1 MYKGKTFIISG
12 PSGVGKSTVLKELF
26 QDRDDLYFSVSA
38 TTRPP
43 RPGEIDGVH
52 YHFTDVDE
60 FRKMISED
68 AFLEYAEY
76 VGNFYG
82 TPKKFV
88 DEAMEQGKDV
98 VLDIEVQG
106 ALQVVH
112 KRPDVVRIFIA
123 PPSWQALEE
132 RLTSRGTDSPEKV
145 QKRLVRAKVE
155 LQTANTYDYFVIN
168 DTVERAVREINAWA
182 SEKTHGKIE
191 KIISDS
197 NFAALLANAVYFKGS
212 WYSSFYERNTKNEIF
227 TDTNGQKKEISFLE
241 DNCYWAGYSENDDCK
256 LVKIGYHTGAS
267 ERQVSMVIVL
277 PNEGVALNSIRLSEQ
292 IQNADWKNEHVSIK
306 LPKFHIESS
315 FDLTD
320 SLKSLGIKKAFD
332 KDKADFSPMF
342 GAKFAYL
349 DTILQNTYI
358 HVDENGTEAAAV
370 TSSGSGGGGPAPF
383 KPIPFVADH
392 PFYFAIVDEINNEML
407 FAGQF
412 AYAE

>member
-43 RPGEIDGVH
+43 RPGEVDGVH

-155 LQTANTYDYFVIN
+155 LQTANICAQRLSSRPPTL
-168 DTVERAVREINAWA
+168 T
-182 SEKTHGKIE
+182 
-191 KIISDS
+191 IISSSTTRWNAPCARSTPSCSPSTASPPSAWLSCLNKFKNQPKRQKEVNYYD
-197 NFAALLANAVYFKGS
+197 ALS
-212 WYSSFYERNTKNEIF
+212 RNEPA
-227 TDTNGQKKEISFLE
+227 Q
-241 DNCYWAGYSENDDCK
+241 
-256 LVKIGYHTGAS
+256 
-267 ERQVSMVIVL
+267 QV
-277 PNEGVALNSIRLSEQ
+277 R
-292 IQNADWKNEHVSIK
+292 
-306 LPKFHIESS
+306 
-315 FDLTD
+315 
-320 SLKSLGIKKAFD
+320 
-332 KDKADFSPMF
+332 
-342 GAKFAYL
+342 
-349 DTILQNTYI
+349 
-358 HVDENGTEAAAV
+358 
-370 TSSGSGGGGPAPF
+370 
-383 KPIPFVADH
+383 
-392 PFYFAIVDEINNEML
+392 
-407 FAGQF
+407 
-412 AYAE
+412 